1 MKQLSPKVYNE
12 VYNYVYTLGLFRQYK
27 VFNNGVQNI
36 STFLVGRCLS
46 IVAPFICLYTQSLTT
61 KASES
66 TPDDAHDDD
75 DDDADDDQLLAGQ
88 DIDPDR
94 LKSFN
99 VSSYT

>member
-1 MKQLSPKVYNE
+1 MSVHSLLHDVY
-12 VYNYVYTLGLFRQYK
+12 LL
-27 VFNNGVQNI
+27 
-36 STFLVGRCLS
+36 LHHLW
-46 IVAPFICLYTQSLTT
+46 LYTQSLTT

-99 VSSYT
+99 VSSYTEVKVKFE